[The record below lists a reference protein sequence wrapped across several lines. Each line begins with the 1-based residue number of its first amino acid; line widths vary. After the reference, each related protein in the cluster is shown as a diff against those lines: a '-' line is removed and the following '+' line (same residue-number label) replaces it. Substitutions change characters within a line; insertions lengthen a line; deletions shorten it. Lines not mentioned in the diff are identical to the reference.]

1 MDGGDGDFTVEI
13 SLGIVL
19 RLRLWMAVGPRG
31 AWERSDG
38 GDGDFMVEIAAEISP
53 GIVLRSQLWMAVGPR
68 KAWER
73 SDGGDGDFTV
83 EISSGIVLRSRLWM
97 AVGPRGAWEGLDGGD
112 GEEKESRERAEKP
125 PQIEADENRSAIE
138 VASDPDSTRTGLLV
152 LSIAKNQCARAHAR
166 ATISLSDVLVRQE
179 SVLLMIVMICGF

>member
-73 SDGGDGDFTV
+73 SDGGDG
-83 EISSGIVLRSRLWM
+83 EEK
-97 AVGPRGAWEGLDGGD
+97 AVGPCSYVVEDLSEKSTSVDRTV
-112 GEEKESRERAEKP
+112 EEEEEENERCEKTM
-125 PQIEADENRSAIE
+125 DR
-138 VASDPDSTRTGLLV
+138 
-152 LSIAKNQCARAHAR
+152 
-166 ATISLSDVLVRQE
+166 
-179 SVLLMIVMICGF
+179 

>member
-1 MDGGDGDFTVEI
+1 MRSIRSSDSVTANDITDGGDGDFTVEI
-13 SLGIVL
+13 SPGIVL
-19 RLRLWMAVGPRG
+19 RSRLWMAVGPRG
-31 AWERSDG
+31 
-38 GDGDFMVEIAAEISP
+38 
-53 GIVLRSQLWMAVGPR
+53 
-68 KAWER
+68 AWER

-138 VASDPDSTRTGLLV
+138 VASDPNSTRTGLLV
-152 LSIAKNQCARAHAR
+152 LSIVKNQCAHAHAH
-166 ATISLSDVLVRQE
+166 ATISLSDVLVCQE
-179 SVLLMIVMICGF
+179 PVLLMIVMICKF